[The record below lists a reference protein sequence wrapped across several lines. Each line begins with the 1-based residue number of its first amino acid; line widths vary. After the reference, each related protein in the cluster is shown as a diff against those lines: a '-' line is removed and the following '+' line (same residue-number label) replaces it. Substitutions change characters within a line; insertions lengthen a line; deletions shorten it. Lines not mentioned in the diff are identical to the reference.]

1 MNLCYNGSEGMEHM
15 YYESYERRGR
25 RDRGRKR
32 GGSCSGWLIGMLF
45 RLILLVL
52 VLALLAAAAL
62 YALPVAFLNVE
73 PVGMNLSLT
82 DGLPGNRVN
91 VLLMG
96 LDQLDNTG
104 QRSDAMI
111 IASVGYD
118 GVKLTSLMRDMVVDI
133 PGHGRQKLNAAYA
146 IGGPELLMRTVNQ
159 TFKLNITN
167 YVVADFRALV
177 DVIDALGGVVVDVDQ
192 GELKYLNTYA
202 AHTFRSI
209 YSSDPDKYAH
219 YLDSEPIYSTG
230 TMRLNGVFAT
240 GYSRIRYSDSDYV
253 RTSRQREVLS
263 AMLTRFRERW
273 WDPRIYVRLGIAL
286 NSSLETN
293 LSILELI
300 SLGEKVAIS
309 GKVDTLRL
317 PLDGYLYDN
326 YSTIEITDLD
336 VTVRELHSF
345 IYS

>member
-1 MNLCYNGSEGMEHM
+1 M

-25 RDRGRKR
+25 RERGRKR
-32 GGSCSGWLIGMLF
+32 GGSCSGWLMGMLF

-52 VLALLAAAAL
+52 VLALLAAGAL
-62 YALPVAFLNVE
+62 YILPVAFLNVE
-73 PVGMNLSLT
+73 PVGTDLALT

-91 VLLMG
+91 VLLVG
-96 LDQLDNTG
+96 LDLSNDSG

-118 GVKLTSLMRDMVVDI
+118 GVKLTSVMRDTVVDI

-146 IGGPELLMRTVNQ
+146 LGGPNLLMRTINQ

-167 YVVADFRALV
+167 YIVADFRALV
-177 DVIDALGGVVVDVDQ
+177 DIIDALGGVEVEVTQ
-192 GELKYLNTYA
+192 SELKYLNSYA

-209 YSSDPDKYAH
+209 YATDPSKYAH
-219 YLDSEPIYSTG
+219 YLDSEPIYATG

-253 RTSRQREVLS
+253 RTGRQREVLA
-263 AMLTRFRERW
+263 AMLTRFREQAW
-273 WDPRIYVRLGIAL
+273 NPLVYVRLIMAL
-286 NSSLETN
+286 NGSIETN
-293 LSILELI
+293 LTWPELI

-309 GKVDTLRL
+309 GKVDTMRL

-326 YSTIEITDLD
+326 GSTIEITDLD
-336 VTVRELHSF
+336 TTVHELHSF

>member
-1 MNLCYNGSEGMEHM
+1 M

-25 RDRGRKR
+25 RERGRKR
-32 GGSCSGWLIGMLF
+32 GGSCSGWLMGMLF

-62 YALPVAFLNVE
+62 YILPVALLNVE
-73 PVGMNLSLT
+73 PVGTNLALT
-82 DGLPGNRVN
+82 DGLPGKRVN
-91 VLLMG
+91 VLLVG
-96 LDQLDNTG
+96 LDLQDDTG

-111 IASVGYD
+111 VASVGYD
-118 GVKLTSLMRDMVVDI
+118 GVKLTSLMRDTVVDI
-133 PGHGRQKLNAAYA
+133 PGHGRHKLNAAYA
-146 IGGPELLMRTVNQ
+146 LGGPDLLMRTVNQ

-167 YVVADFRALV
+167 YVIADFRALV
-177 DVIDALGGVVVDVDQ
+177 DIVDALGGVEVDVSQ
-192 GELKYLNTYA
+192 SELKYLNSYA
-202 AHTFRSI
+202 AHTFRKI
-209 YSSDPDKYAH
+209 YAMDPDKYAR

-253 RTSRQREVLS
+253 RTGRQREVLS
-263 AMLTRFRERW
+263 SMLTRFREQAW
-273 WDPRIYVRLGIAL
+273 NPLVYVRLIMAL
-286 NSSLETN
+286 NSSIETN
-293 LSILELI
+293 LTWPELI

-326 YSTIEITDLD
+326 GSTIEITDLD
-336 VTVRELHSF
+336 ATVRELHGF